1 MLDGDNLSRTH
12 SEADT
17 IEFVVPELL
26 GGAAVS
32 AAALLKSPGFA
43 DFVDNK

>member
-1 MLDGDNLSRTH
+1 MFYGDNLSCIH

-32 AAALLKSPGFA
+32 ATALLQSPGFA
-43 DFVDNK
+43 DFVNDK